1 MGTWQR
7 MQSVEEQKKLR
18 DNRERIRGFM
28 PFTEGAN
35 VEGKLEVVR
44 IKEDGSGFFLI
55 RLTKSAIVSVQD
67 DESKS
72 GQGKAQIGELVGIR
86 KTGATKILRELKIG
100 TLVSISY
107 VELQERTAIN
117 PKTHLE
123 ETNPY
128 HHIIIEVY
136 RPDTDTEGEEAI

>member
-7 MQSVEEQKKLR
+7 MQSIEEQKKIR
-18 DNRERIRGFM
+18 DSRERIRGFM

-44 IKEDGSGFFLI
+44 IKEDGSGFFLV

-67 DESKS
+67 DDSKT

-86 KTGATKILRELKIG
+86 KTGATKVLRDLKIG
-100 TLVSISY
+100 TLISVTY
-107 VELQERTAIN
+107 VALEERTTIN

-136 RPDTDTEGEEAI
+136 KPDNASEEVI